1 MMRHFLRGPFIAAI
15 VLTSA
20 WLFAQLFHI
29 RVILHTLWFIS
40 APPFVA
46 SVHSLS
52 FIERCLPSFYGIL
65 LPHHFVVRAVV
76 FFSASLCWAAFLS
89 LPFWSRF
96 RIGSLS
102 AIAAESII
110 LVLAV
115 VITFMAFAYM
125 YATFPRPT

>member
-1 MMRHFLRGPFIAAI
+1 MMRQFLRGPFVAAI

-20 WLFAQLFHI
+20 WLFAHLLDI
-29 RVILHTLWFIS
+29 RVMLRALWFIS

-46 SVHSLS
+46 SVHSFS
-52 FIERCLPSFYGIL
+52 FIERCLPSLYGIL
-65 LPHHFVVRAVV
+65 LPHHAVVRAVV

-102 AIAAESII
+102 AIATESII

-115 VITFMAFAYM
+115 LITFMAFAFM
-125 YATFPRPT
+125 YATFPHPT